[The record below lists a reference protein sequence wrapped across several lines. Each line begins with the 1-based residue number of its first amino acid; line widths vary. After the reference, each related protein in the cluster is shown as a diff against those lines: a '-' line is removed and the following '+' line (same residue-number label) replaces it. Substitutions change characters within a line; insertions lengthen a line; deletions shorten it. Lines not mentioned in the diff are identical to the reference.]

1 MDRGIWH
8 GNIASQSGFDADVH
22 SMTPEQMVLLENCSN
37 ADFFVSST
45 ETKMLLHIDF

>member
-1 MDRGIWH
+1 MVRGIWQ

-37 ADFFVSST
+37 AELFVSSA
-45 ETKMLLHIDF
+45 ETKMLLHIGF